1 MFLGFIYF
9 PENIQMTNVVWVKAV
24 VMTIYTINQ
33 ALLFAA
39 VVWIYIYISEIY
51 PTVVRHL
58 AFGYFFFISTI
69 IEFLVPIFNNLL
81 RLLRLHPFFILG
93 IIFILSTIPMSK
105 LREEEVPH
113 LKDNL
118 LEEKDILLN

>member
-1 MFLGFIYF
+1 
-9 PENIQMTNVVWVKAV
+9 
-24 VMTIYTINQ
+24 MTIYTVNQ
-33 ALLFAA
+33 ALLYAA
-39 VVWIYIYISEIY
+39 LVWIWIYISEIY

-69 IEFLVPIFNNLL
+69 IEFLVPVFTSILSL
-81 RLLRLHPFFILG
+81 MRISPFFIIG
-93 IIFILSTIPMSK
+93 IIFILSLIPMNK

-118 LEEKDILLN
+118 IEEKDILLNQDFYD